1 VYIGSV
7 DWGFDFAHVNLRD
20 ARGRTRIARLW
31 DQRAGAGVSPFGYG
45 REIDRDAIDCALTA
59 ADPYAALDYDPAD
72 ADADGTGTHGTHVI
86 DIAAGSGRAPG
97 SQPGI
102 APDADLL
109 LVHLRGSDTRPTATL
124 GDSVRLLEGIRWI
137 ADRAGARPVVINC
150 SLGQHGGP
158 HDGTTLFEQAIE
170 ALLDEGPGRT
180 MVMTVATYGTPGVHS
195 SACLPHPQL

>member
-1 VYIGSV
+1 VVARFGAVVTGRVYQRDLLAVRADPSVASMKATRRCAPHVVQAAAAPAPLPRAPRATGATGRGVYIGSV

-31 DQRAGAGVSPFGYG
+31 DQRARAGVSPFGYG

-109 LVHLRGSDTRPTATL
+109 LVHLRGSDTRPT
-124 GDSVRLLEGIRWI
+124 
-137 ADRAGARPVVINC
+137 
-150 SLGQHGGP
+150 
-158 HDGTTLFEQAIE
+158 
-170 ALLDEGPGRT
+170 
-180 MVMTVATYGTPGVHS
+180 
-195 SACLPHPQL
+195 